1 MIVMKKHSKDYFHL
15 FYSQLFANTGDVL
28 IVVGLISVVYSITS
42 KTTAASMIPIIFTSG
57 LFVSSFISNY
67 IYQYFT
73 QKQVLWIFQGLK
85 LVSLSI
91 IASLLIFEESP
102 IFIFILLF
110 INALFDGFT
119 NPIKNA
125 MIPFIEKK
133 EYITSAN
140 ALMNM
145 MSSMVQLST
154 WTLGGFLM
162 SLIGAKYLFLF
173 ALVLE
178 ILSYFFIIQLSERH
192 IYNNEKENI
201 LNSFKTVLRH
211 NYSNKLSLYL
221 NLSIIF
227 ESVATSI
234 WVAAIILTYTRT
246 FLHVDDFWFGLINA
260 AFFSGTIIAGLWM
273 NDKDQFF
280 TKISY
285 PIIIYIPLILALINA
300 SFILHKSVL
309 LALLISLL
317 MGIFED
323 SRYISLNS
331 VVQREVPKEALTSTY
346 ILNNL
351 LSSIFFSLGT
361 LGISLVV
368 DNQGVMWA
376 YVISSVAYVL
386 TFVLGLYFKT
396 AIKN

>member
-1 MIVMKKHSKDYFHL
+1 MKKHSKDYFHL

-28 IVVGLISVVYSITS
+28 TVVGLISVVYSMTS

-154 WTLGGFLM
+154 WALGGFLM

-331 VVQREVPKEALTSTY
+331 VVQREVPKEILTSTY

-351 LSSIFFSLGT
+351 LSSVFFSLGT

-376 YVISSVAYVL
+376 YVISGVAYVL
-386 TFVLGLYFKT
+386 TFILGLYFKI

>member
-1 MIVMKKHSKDYFHL
+1 MKKHSKDYFHL

-133 EYITSAN
+133 EYITSTN

-145 MSSMVQLST
+145 MSSIVQLST

-211 NYSNKLSLYL
+211 NYFNKLSLYL
-221 NLSIIF
+221 NLSTIF

-260 AFFSGTIIAGLWM
+260 AFFSGTIIAGLWI
-273 NDKDQFF
+273 NGKDQFF

-285 PIIIYIPLILALINA
+285 PVIIYIPLILAFINV

-331 VVQREVPKEALTSTY
+331 VVQREVPKEILTSTY

-351 LSSIFFSLGT
+351 LSSVFFSLGT

-376 YVISSVAYVL
+376 YVISGVAYVL
-386 TFVLGLYFKT
+386 TFILGLYFKI

>member
-1 MIVMKKHSKDYFHL
+1 MKKHSKDYFHL

-145 MSSMVQLST
+145 MSSIVQLST

-211 NYSNKLSLYL
+211 NYFNKLSLYL
-221 NLSIIF
+221 NLSTIF

-260 AFFSGTIIAGLWM
+260 AFFSGTIIAGLWI
-273 NDKDQFF
+273 NGKDQFF

-285 PIIIYIPLILALINA
+285 PVIIYIPLILAFINV

-331 VVQREVPKEALTSTY
+331 VVQREVSKDILTSTY

-351 LSSIFFSLGT
+351 LSSVFFSIGT

-368 DNQGVMWA
+368 DHQGVMWA
-376 YVISSVAYVL
+376 YVISGVAYVL
-386 TFVLGLYFKT
+386 TFILGIYFKT

>member
-1 MIVMKKHSKDYFHL
+1 MKKHSKDYSHL

-28 IVVGLISVVYSITS
+28 TIVGLISVVYSMTS

-57 LFVSSFISNY
+57 LFISSFISNY

-145 MSSMVQLST
+145 MSSIVQLST

-211 NYSNKLSLYL
+211 NYFNKLSLYL
-221 NLSIIF
+221 NLSTIF

-260 AFFSGTIIAGLWM
+260 AFFSGTIIAGLWI
-273 NDKDQFF
+273 NGKDQFF

-285 PIIIYIPLILALINA
+285 PVIIYIPLILAFINV
-300 SFILHKSVL
+300 SFILHQSVL

-331 VVQREVPKEALTSTY
+331 VVQREVPKEILTSTY

-351 LSSIFFSLGT
+351 LSSVFFSLGT

-376 YVISSVAYVL
+376 YVISGVAYVL
-386 TFVLGLYFKT
+386 TFILGLYFKI

>member
-1 MIVMKKHSKDYFHL
+1 MKKHSKDYFHL

-145 MSSMVQLST
+145 MSSIVQLST

-178 ILSYFFIIQLSERH
+178 ILSYFFIIQLSELH

-211 NYSNKLSLYL
+211 NYFNKLSLYL
-221 NLSIIF
+221 NLSTIF

-260 AFFSGTIIAGLWM
+260 AFFSGTIIAGLWI
-273 NDKDQFF
+273 NGKDQFF

-285 PIIIYIPLILALINA
+285 PVIIYIPLILAFINV

-331 VVQREVPKEALTSTY
+331 VVQREVPKEILTSTY

-351 LSSIFFSLGT
+351 LSSVFFSLGT

-368 DNQGVMWA
+368 DHQGVMWA
-376 YVISSVAYVL
+376 YVISGVAYVL
-386 TFVLGLYFKT
+386 TFILGLYFKI

>member
-1 MIVMKKHSKDYFHL
+1 MKKHSKDYFHL

-28 IVVGLISVVYSITS
+28 TVVGLISVVYSMTS

-154 WTLGGFLM
+154 WALGGFLM

-211 NYSNKLSLYL
+211 NYFNKLSLYL
-221 NLSIIF
+221 NLSTIF

-260 AFFSGTIIAGLWM
+260 AFFSGTIIAGLWI
-273 NDKDQFF
+273 NGKDQFF

-285 PIIIYIPLILALINA
+285 PVIIYIPLILAFINV

-331 VVQREVPKEALTSTY
+331 VVQREVPKEILTSTY

-351 LSSIFFSLGT
+351 LSSVFFSLGT

-376 YVISSVAYVL
+376 YVISGVAYVL
-386 TFVLGLYFKT
+386 TFILGLYFKI

>member
-1 MIVMKKHSKDYFHL
+1 
-15 FYSQLFANTGDVL
+15 
-28 IVVGLISVVYSITS
+28 
-42 KTTAASMIPIIFTSG
+42 MIPIIFTSG

-91 IASLLIFEESP
+91 IASLLMFERSP

-154 WTLGGFLM
+154 WALGGFLM

-192 IYNNEKENI
+192 IYNNEK
-201 LNSFKTVLRH
+201 
-211 NYSNKLSLYL
+211 
-221 NLSIIF
+221 
-227 ESVATSI
+227 
-234 WVAAIILTYTRT
+234 
-246 FLHVDDFWFGLINA
+246 
-260 AFFSGTIIAGLWM
+260 
-273 NDKDQFF
+273 
-280 TKISY
+280 KIY
-285 PIIIYIPLILALINA
+285 
-300 SFILHKSVL
+300 
-309 LALLISLL
+309 
-317 MGIFED
+317 
-323 SRYISLNS
+323 
-331 VVQREVPKEALTSTY
+331 
-346 ILNNL
+346 
-351 LSSIFFSLGT
+351 
-361 LGISLVV
+361 
-368 DNQGVMWA
+368 
-376 YVISSVAYVL
+376 
-386 TFVLGLYFKT
+386 
-396 AIKN
+396 

>member
-1 MIVMKKHSKDYFHL
+1 MKKHSKDYFHL
-15 FYSQLFANTGDVL
+15 FYSQLFANTGDL
-28 IVVGLISVVYSITS
+28 LTVVGLISVVYSMTS

-73 QKQVLWIFQGLK
+73 QKQILWIFQGLK

-91 IASLLIFEESP
+91 IASLLMFERSP

-154 WTLGGFLM
+154 WALGGFLM

-285 PIIIYIPLILALINA
+285 PIIIYIPLILAFINA
-300 SFILHKSVL
+300 SFILHQSVL
-309 LALLISLL
+309 LALLMSLL

-368 DNQGVMWA
+368 DHQGVMWA
-376 YVISSVAYVL
+376 YVISGVAYVL
-386 TFVLGLYFKT
+386 TFILGLYFKI

>member
-1 MIVMKKHSKDYFHL
+1 MKKHSKDYFHL

-28 IVVGLISVVYSITS
+28 TVVGLISVVYSMTS

-145 MSSMVQLST
+145 MSSIVQLST

-221 NLSIIF
+221 NLSTIF

-260 AFFSGTIIAGLWM
+260 AFFSGTIIAGLWI
-273 NDKDQFF
+273 NGKDQFF

-285 PIIIYIPLILALINA
+285 PVIIYIPLILAFINV

>member
-1 MIVMKKHSKDYFHL
+1 MKKHSKDYFHL
-15 FYSQLFANTGDVL
+15 FYIQLFANTGDVL

-145 MSSMVQLST
+145 MSSIVQLST

-211 NYSNKLSLYL
+211 NYFNKLSLYL
-221 NLSIIF
+221 NLSTIF

-260 AFFSGTIIAGLWM
+260 AFFSGTIIAGLWI
-273 NDKDQFF
+273 NGKDQFF

-285 PIIIYIPLILALINA
+285 PVIIYIPLILAFINV

-331 VVQREVPKEALTSTY
+331 VVQREVPKEILTSTY

-351 LSSIFFSLGT
+351 LSSVFFSLGT

-376 YVISSVAYVL
+376 YVISGVAYVL
-386 TFVLGLYFKT
+386 TFILGLYFKI

>member
-1 MIVMKKHSKDYFHL
+1 MKKHSKDYFHL

-28 IVVGLISVVYSITS
+28 TVVGLISVVYSMTS

-91 IASLLIFEESP
+91 IASLLMFERSP

-154 WTLGGFLM
+154 WALGGFLM

-221 NLSIIF
+221 NLSTIF

-285 PIIIYIPLILALINA
+285 PIIIYIPLILACINA

-351 LSSIFFSLGT
+351 LNSVFFSLGT
-361 LGISLVV
+361 LGISVVV

-386 TFVLGLYFKT
+386 TFVLGLYFKI

>member
-1 MIVMKKHSKDYFHL
+1 MKKHSKDYFHL

-145 MSSMVQLST
+145 MSSIVQLST

-211 NYSNKLSLYL
+211 NYFNKLSLYL
-221 NLSIIF
+221 NLSTIF

-260 AFFSGTIIAGLWM
+260 AFFSGTIIAGLWI
-273 NDKDQFF
+273 NGKDQFF

-285 PIIIYIPLILALINA
+285 PVIIYIPLILAFINV

-331 VVQREVPKEALTSTY
+331 VVQREVPKEILASTY

-351 LSSIFFSLGT
+351 LSSVFFSLGT

-376 YVISSVAYVL
+376 YVISGVAYVL
-386 TFVLGLYFKT
+386 TFILGLYFKI

>member
-1 MIVMKKHSKDYFHL
+1 MKKHSKDYFHL

-28 IVVGLISVVYSITS
+28 TVVGLISVVYSMTS

-91 IASLLIFEESP
+91 IASLLMFERSP

-154 WTLGGFLM
+154 WALGGFLM

-173 ALVLE
+173 AFVLE

-309 LALLISLL
+309 LALLMSLL

>member
-1 MIVMKKHSKDYFHL
+1 MKKHSKDYFHL

-28 IVVGLISVVYSITS
+28 TVVGLISVVYSMTS

-85 LVSLSI
+85 LVNLSI

-154 WTLGGFLM
+154 WALGGFLM

-260 AFFSGTIIAGLWM
+260 AFFSGTIIAGLWI
-273 NDKDQFF
+273 NGKDQCF

-285 PIIIYIPLILALINA
+285 PVIIYIPLILAFINV

-331 VVQREVPKEALTSTY
+331 VVQREVPKETLTSTY

-376 YVISSVAYVL
+376 YVISGVAYVL
-386 TFVLGLYFKT
+386 TFILGLYFKT

>member
-1 MIVMKKHSKDYFHL
+1 MKKHSKDYFHL

-145 MSSMVQLST
+145 MSSIVQLST

-211 NYSNKLSLYL
+211 NYFNKLSLYL
-221 NLSIIF
+221 NLSTIF

-260 AFFSGTIIAGLWM
+260 AFFSGTIIAGLWI
-273 NDKDQFF
+273 NGKDQFF

-285 PIIIYIPLILALINA
+285 PVIIYIPLILAFINV
-300 SFILHKSVL
+300 SFILHQSVL
-309 LALLISLL
+309 LALLMSLL

-331 VVQREVPKEALTSTY
+331 VVQREVPKEILTSTY

-351 LSSIFFSLGT
+351 LSSVFFSLGT

-376 YVISSVAYVL
+376 YVISGVAYVL
-386 TFVLGLYFKT
+386 TFILGLYFKI

>member
-1 MIVMKKHSKDYFHL
+1 MKKHSKDYFHL

-28 IVVGLISVVYSITS
+28 TVVGLISVVYSMTS

-145 MSSMVQLST
+145 MSSIVQLST

-211 NYSNKLSLYL
+211 NYFNKLSLYL
-221 NLSIIF
+221 NLSTIF

-260 AFFSGTIIAGLWM
+260 AFFSGTIIAGLWI
-273 NDKDQFF
+273 NGKDQFF

-285 PIIIYIPLILALINA
+285 PVIIYIPLILAFINV

-351 LSSIFFSLGT
+351 LNSVFFSLGT

>member
-1 MIVMKKHSKDYFHL
+1 MKKHSKDYFHL

-28 IVVGLISVVYSITS
+28 TVVGLISVVYSITS

-145 MSSMVQLST
+145 MSSIVQLST
-154 WTLGGFLM
+154 WALGGFLM

-211 NYSNKLSLYL
+211 NYFNKLSLYL
-221 NLSIIF
+221 NLSTIF

-260 AFFSGTIIAGLWM
+260 AFFSGTIIAGLWI
-273 NDKDQFF
+273 NGKDQFF

-285 PIIIYIPLILALINA
+285 PVIIYIPLILAFINV

-331 VVQREVPKEALTSTY
+331 VVQREVPKEILTSTY

-351 LSSIFFSLGT
+351 LSSVFFSLGT

-376 YVISSVAYVL
+376 YVISGVAYVL
-386 TFVLGLYFKT
+386 TFILGLYFKI

>member
-1 MIVMKKHSKDYFHL
+1 MKKHSKDYFHL

-28 IVVGLISVVYSITS
+28 TVVGLISVVYSMTS

-91 IASLLIFEESP
+91 IASLLMFERSP

-154 WTLGGFLM
+154 WALGGFLM

-178 ILSYFFIIQLSERH
+178 ILSYFFVIQLSERH
-192 IYNNEKENI
+192 IYNSEKENI

-221 NLSIIF
+221 NLSTIF

-300 SFILHKSVL
+300 SFILHQSVL
-309 LALLISLL
+309 LALLMSLL
-317 MGIFED
+317 MGMFED

-351 LSSIFFSLGT
+351 LSSVCFSLGT
-361 LGISLVV
+361 LGISLIV

-376 YVISSVAYVL
+376 YVISGVAYVL
-386 TFVLGLYFKT
+386 TFVLGLFFKT

>member
-1 MIVMKKHSKDYFHL
+1 MKKHSKDYFHL

-28 IVVGLISVVYSITS
+28 TVVGLISVVYSMTS

-91 IASLLIFEESP
+91 IASLLMFERSP

-154 WTLGGFLM
+154 WALGGFLM

-285 PIIIYIPLILALINA
+285 PIIIYIPLILAFINA

>member
-1 MIVMKKHSKDYFHL
+1 MKKHSKDYFHL
-15 FYSQLFANTGDVL
+15 FYSQLFANTGDL
-28 IVVGLISVVYSITS
+28 LTVVGLISVVYSMTS

-73 QKQVLWIFQGLK
+73 QKQILWIFQGLK

-91 IASLLIFEESP
+91 IASLLMFERSP

-154 WTLGGFLM
+154 WALGGFLM

-178 ILSYFFIIQLSERH
+178 ILSYFFVIQLSERH

-211 NYSNKLSLYL
+211 TYSNKLSLYL

-260 AFFSGTIIAGLWM
+260 AFFSGAIIAGLWM

-285 PIIIYIPLILALINA
+285 PIIIYIPLILAFINA
-300 SFILHKSVL
+300 SFILHQSVL
-309 LALLISLL
+309 LALLMSLL

-351 LSSIFFSLGT
+351 LNSVFFSLGT

-368 DNQGVMWA
+368 DHQGVMWA
-376 YVISSVAYVL
+376 YVISSVVYVL

>member
-1 MIVMKKHSKDYFHL
+1 MKKHSKDYFHL

-28 IVVGLISVVYSITS
+28 TVVGLISVVYSMTS
-42 KTTAASMIPIIFTSG
+42 KTSAASMIPIIFTSG

-91 IASLLIFEESP
+91 IASLLMFERSP

-154 WTLGGFLM
+154 WALGGFLM

-246 FLHVDDFWFGLINA
+246 FLHVDNFWFGLINA

>member
-1 MIVMKKHSKDYFHL
+1 MKKHSKDYFHL

-28 IVVGLISVVYSITS
+28 TVVGLISVVYSMTS

-91 IASLLIFEESP
+91 IASLLMFERSP

-154 WTLGGFLM
+154 WALGGFLM

-260 AFFSGTIIAGLWM
+260 AFFSGTIIAGLWI
-273 NDKDQFF
+273 NGKDQFF

-285 PIIIYIPLILALINA
+285 PVIIYIPLILAFINA
-300 SFILHKSVL
+300 SFILHQSVL
-309 LALLISLL
+309 LALLMSLL

>member
-1 MIVMKKHSKDYFHL
+1 MKKHSKDYFHL

-67 IYQYFT
+67 IYQYVT

-145 MSSMVQLST
+145 MSSIVQLST

-211 NYSNKLSLYL
+211 NYFNKLSLYL
-221 NLSIIF
+221 NLSTIF

-260 AFFSGTIIAGLWM
+260 AFFSGTIIAGLWI
-273 NDKDQFF
+273 NGKDQFF

-285 PIIIYIPLILALINA
+285 PVIIYIPLILAFINV

-331 VVQREVPKEALTSTY
+331 VVQREVPKEILTSTY

-351 LSSIFFSLGT
+351 LSSVFFSLGT

-376 YVISSVAYVL
+376 YVISGVAYVL
-386 TFVLGLYFKT
+386 TFILGLYFKI

>member
-1 MIVMKKHSKDYFHL
+1 MKKHSKDYFHL

-73 QKQVLWIFQGLK
+73 QTQVLWIFQGLK

-140 ALMNM
+140 AIMNM
-145 MSSMVQLST
+145 MSSIVQLST

-221 NLSIIF
+221 NLSTIF

-285 PIIIYIPLILALINA
+285 PVIIYIPLILAFINV

-331 VVQREVPKEALTSTY
+331 VVQREVPKEILTSTY

-351 LSSIFFSLGT
+351 LSSVFFSLGT

-376 YVISSVAYVL
+376 YVISGVAYVL
-386 TFVLGLYFKT
+386 TFILGLYFKT

>member
-1 MIVMKKHSKDYFHL
+1 MKKHSKDYFHL

-145 MSSMVQLST
+145 MSSIVQLST

-211 NYSNKLSLYL
+211 NYFNKLSLYL
-221 NLSIIF
+221 NLSTIF

-260 AFFSGTIIAGLWM
+260 AFFSGTIIAGLWI
-273 NDKDQFF
+273 NGKDQFF

-285 PIIIYIPLILALINA
+285 PVIIYIPLILAFINV

-331 VVQREVPKEALTSTY
+331 VVQREVPKEILTSTY
-346 ILNNL
+346 ILNYL
-351 LSSIFFSLGT
+351 LSSVFFSLGT

-376 YVISSVAYVL
+376 YVISGVAYVL
-386 TFVLGLYFKT
+386 TFILGLYFKI

>member
-1 MIVMKKHSKDYFHL
+1 MKKHSKDYFHL

-145 MSSMVQLST
+145 MSSIVQLST

-211 NYSNKLSLYL
+211 NYFNKLSLYL
-221 NLSIIF
+221 NLSTIF

-260 AFFSGTIIAGLWM
+260 AFFSGTIIAGLWI
-273 NDKDQFF
+273 NGKDQFF

-285 PIIIYIPLILALINA
+285 PVIIYIPLILAFINV
-300 SFILHKSVL
+300 SFILHQSVL
-309 LALLISLL
+309 LALLMSLL

-331 VVQREVPKEALTSTY
+331 VVQREVPKEILTSTY

-376 YVISSVAYVL
+376 YVISGVAYVL
-386 TFVLGLYFKT
+386 TFILGLYFKI

>member
-1 MIVMKKHSKDYFHL
+1 MKKHSKDYFHL

-28 IVVGLISVVYSITS
+28 TVVGLISVVYSITS

-145 MSSMVQLST
+145 MSSIVQLST

-211 NYSNKLSLYL
+211 NYFNKLSLYL
-221 NLSIIF
+221 NLSTIF

-285 PIIIYIPLILALINA
+285 PIIIYIPLILAFINA
-300 SFILHKSVL
+300 SFILHQSVL
-309 LALLISLL
+309 LALLMSLL

-351 LSSIFFSLGT
+351 LNSVFFSLGT

>member
-1 MIVMKKHSKDYFHL
+1 MKKHSKDYFHL

-145 MSSMVQLST
+145 MSSIVQLST

-211 NYSNKLSLYL
+211 NYFNKLSLYL
-221 NLSIIF
+221 NLSTIF

-260 AFFSGTIIAGLWM
+260 AFFSGTIIAGLWI
-273 NDKDQFF
+273 NGKDQFF

-285 PIIIYIPLILALINA
+285 PVIIYIPLILALINA
-300 SFILHKSVL
+300 SFILHQSVL

-331 VVQREVPKEALTSTY
+331 VVQREVPKEILTSTY

-351 LSSIFFSLGT
+351 LSSVFFSLGT

-376 YVISSVAYVL
+376 YVISGVAYVL
-386 TFVLGLYFKT
+386 TFILGLYFKI

>member
-1 MIVMKKHSKDYFHL
+1 MKKHSKDYFHL

-28 IVVGLISVVYSITS
+28 TVVGLISVVYSMTS

-91 IASLLIFEESP
+91 IASLLMFERSP

-154 WTLGGFLM
+154 WALGGFLM

-173 ALVLE
+173 AFVLE

-285 PIIIYIPLILALINA
+285 PIIIYIPLILAFINA

-351 LSSIFFSLGT
+351 LNSVCFSLGT

>member
-1 MIVMKKHSKDYFHL
+1 MKKHSKDYFHL

-28 IVVGLISVVYSITS
+28 TVVGLISVVYSMTS

-145 MSSMVQLST
+145 MSSIVQLST

-211 NYSNKLSLYL
+211 NYFNKLSLYL
-221 NLSIIF
+221 NLSTIF

-285 PIIIYIPLILALINA
+285 PIIIYIPLILTFINA
-300 SFILHKSVL
+300 SFILHQSVL
-309 LALLISLL
+309 LALLMSLL

-331 VVQREVPKEALTSTY
+331 VVQREVPKEILTSTY

-351 LSSIFFSLGT
+351 LSSVFFSLGT

-376 YVISSVAYVL
+376 YVISGVAYVL
-386 TFVLGLYFKT
+386 TFILGLYFKI

>member
-1 MIVMKKHSKDYFHL
+1 MKKHSKDYFHL

-119 NPIKNA
+119 NPFKNA
-125 MIPFIEKK
+125 MIPFIEMK

-145 MSSMVQLST
+145 MSSIVQLST

-211 NYSNKLSLYL
+211 NYFNKLSLYL
-221 NLSIIF
+221 NLSTIF

-260 AFFSGTIIAGLWM
+260 AFFSGTIIAGLWI
-273 NDKDQFF
+273 NGKDQFF

-285 PIIIYIPLILALINA
+285 PVIIYIPLILAFINV

-331 VVQREVPKEALTSTY
+331 VVQREVPKEILTSTY

-351 LSSIFFSLGT
+351 LSSVFFSLGT

-376 YVISSVAYVL
+376 YVISGVAYVL
-386 TFVLGLYFKT
+386 TFILGLYFKI

>member
-1 MIVMKKHSKDYFHL
+1 MKKHSKDYFHL

-145 MSSMVQLST
+145 MSSIVQLST

-211 NYSNKLSLYL
+211 NYFNKLSLYL

-285 PIIIYIPLILALINA
+285 PIIIYIPLILAFINA
-300 SFILHKSVL
+300 SFILHQSVL
-309 LALLISLL
+309 LALLMSLL

-351 LSSIFFSLGT
+351 LSSVFFSLGT

-376 YVISSVAYVL
+376 YVISGVAYVL
-386 TFVLGLYFKT
+386 TFILGLYFKI

>member
-1 MIVMKKHSKDYFHL
+1 MKKHSKDYFHL

-145 MSSMVQLST
+145 MSSIVQLST

-211 NYSNKLSLYL
+211 NYFNKLSLYL
-221 NLSIIF
+221 NLSTIF

-260 AFFSGTIIAGLWM
+260 AFFSGTIIAGLWI
-273 NDKDQFF
+273 NGKDQFF

-285 PIIIYIPLILALINA
+285 PVIIYIPLILAFINV

-331 VVQREVPKEALTSTY
+331 VVQREVPKEILTSTY

-351 LSSIFFSLGT
+351 LSSVFFSLGT

-376 YVISSVAYVL
+376 YVISGVAYVL
-386 TFVLGLYFKT
+386 TFILGIYFKT

>member
-1 MIVMKKHSKDYFHL
+1 MKKHSKDYFHL

-154 WTLGGFLM
+154 WALGGFLM

-211 NYSNKLSLYL
+211 NYFNKLSLYL

-260 AFFSGTIIAGLWM
+260 AFFSGTIIAGLWI
-273 NDKDQFF
+273 NGKDQFF

-285 PIIIYIPLILALINA
+285 PVIIYIPLILAFINV

-331 VVQREVPKEALTSTY
+331 VVQREVPKEILTSTY

-351 LSSIFFSLGT
+351 LSSVFFSLGT

-376 YVISSVAYVL
+376 YVISGVAYVL
-386 TFVLGLYFKT
+386 TFILGLYFKI

>member
-1 MIVMKKHSKDYFHL
+1 MKKHSKDYFHL

-145 MSSMVQLST
+145 MSSIVQLST

-211 NYSNKLSLYL
+211 NYFNKLSLYL
-221 NLSIIF
+221 NLSTIF

-260 AFFSGTIIAGLWM
+260 AFFSGTIIAGLWI
-273 NDKDQFF
+273 NGKDQFF

-285 PIIIYIPLILALINA
+285 PGIIYIPLILAFINV

-331 VVQREVPKEALTSTY
+331 VVQREVPKEILTSTY

-351 LSSIFFSLGT
+351 LSSVFFSLGT

-376 YVISSVAYVL
+376 YVISGVAYVL
-386 TFVLGLYFKT
+386 TFILGLYFKI

>member
-1 MIVMKKHSKDYFHL
+1 MKKHSKDYFHL

-145 MSSMVQLST
+145 MSSIVQLST
-154 WTLGGFLM
+154 WALGGFLM

-211 NYSNKLSLYL
+211 NYFNKLSLYL
-221 NLSIIF
+221 NLSTIF

-260 AFFSGTIIAGLWM
+260 AFFSGTIIAGLWI
-273 NDKDQFF
+273 NGKDQFF

-285 PIIIYIPLILALINA
+285 PVIIYIPLILAFINV

-331 VVQREVPKEALTSTY
+331 VVQREVPKEILTSTY

-351 LSSIFFSLGT
+351 LSSVFFSLGT

-376 YVISSVAYVL
+376 YVISGVAYVL
-386 TFVLGLYFKT
+386 TFILGLYFKI

>member
-1 MIVMKKHSKDYFHL
+1 MKKHSKDYFHL

-145 MSSMVQLST
+145 MSSIVQLST

-221 NLSIIF
+221 NLSTIF

-260 AFFSGTIIAGLWM
+260 AFFSGTIIAGLWI
-273 NDKDQFF
+273 NGKDQFF

-285 PIIIYIPLILALINA
+285 PVIIYIPLILAFINV
-300 SFILHKSVL
+300 SFILHQSVL

-331 VVQREVPKEALTSTY
+331 VVQREVPKEILTSTY

-351 LSSIFFSLGT
+351 LSSVFFSLGT

-376 YVISSVAYVL
+376 YVISGVAYVL
-386 TFVLGLYFKT
+386 TFILGLYFKI